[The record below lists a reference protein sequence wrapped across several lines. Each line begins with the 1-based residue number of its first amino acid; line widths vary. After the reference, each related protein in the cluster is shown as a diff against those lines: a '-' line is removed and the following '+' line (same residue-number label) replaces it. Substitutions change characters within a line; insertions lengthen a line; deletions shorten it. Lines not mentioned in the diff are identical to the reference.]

1 MRNIFGGNANTAV
14 FYAYG
19 NLLIVAGN
27 IDDNFARRR
36 VFDGIFNQIANN
48 FPKMVRINIGIKN
61 RLQRLLF
68 TFANDV
74 WHKDVIELLFAS
86 FCRQT
91 IKNILQKFVYVDDLR
106 VVFHSPIFYLAD
118 IKEIL
123 E

>member
-1 MRNIFGGNANTAV
+1 MRNILGGNANTAV

-19 NLLIVAGN
+19 NLLIVASN

-36 VFDGIFNQIANN
+36 VFDGIFNQVAND
-48 FPKMVRINIGIKN
+48 FSKMVRINIGIEN
-61 RLQRLLF
+61 RLQRLLL
-68 TFANDV
+68 TLINYV
-74 WHKDVIELLFAS
+74 WHKDVIELLFIS

-91 IKNILQKFVYVDDLR
+91 IKNILQKFVYVDDFR